1 MSIKQHF
8 WFLQIRKDF
17 ILTLLTPPL
26 YLKMVTWFPYSLLLL
41 PTQKAY
47 SPLLLWALH
56 PNFCIKRNNTTSI
69 CDRFWD
75 FISGKAIASS
85 FVLPDNSC
93 ETSDTGT
100 FLFPK
105 MTTTAWIKR
114 EKKKQKQQKKNTSS
128 NKSIFLSEMVLYT
141 ET

>member
-8 WFLQIRKDF
+8 WFLQIKKDF
-17 ILTLLTPPL
+17 ILTLLTSPL
-26 YLKMVTWFPYSLLLL
+26 YFKMVAWFPYGLLLL
-41 PTQKAY
+41 PTQKAC
-47 SPLLLWALH
+47 SRLLLWALH
-56 PNFCIKRNNTTSI
+56 PDFCIKRNNTTSI

-105 MTTTAWIKR
+105 MTTTAWIKK
-114 EKKKQKQQKKNTSS
+114 EKKKNQQKTPTSS
-128 NKSIFLSEMVLYT
+128 NKSVFLSEMVS
-141 ET
+141 

>member
-17 ILTLLTPPL
+17 ILTLLTFPL
-26 YLKMVTWFPYSLLLL
+26 YLKMVTWFLYGLLLL
-41 PTQKAY
+41 PTQKAC
-47 SPLLLWALH
+47 SRLLLWALN
-56 PNFCIKRNNTTSI
+56 PDFCIKRNNTTSI

-85 FVLPDNSC
+85 FVLPENSC

-105 MTTTAWIKR
+105 MTTTAWMKR
-114 EKKKQKQQKKNTSS
+114 EKTKKINKKKPTSS
-128 NKSIFLSEMVLYT
+128 NKSVFLSEMVS
-141 ET
+141 